1 MTNTPAITTPTA
13 LAIRSEQT
21 YWDDKQMAAL
31 SQLGLRSAPA
41 GDLAVFFHQSK
52 RTGLD
57 PFARQIYM
65 IERKGRWGIQTS
77 IDGFRVIADRSCA
90 VRGWIRS
97 EEDTIWYDE
106 TGAAHTEPIKKPTA
120 ARYTCLILTPSGQAR
135 FSAVARYDEYAG
147 TGPMWSRMP
156 ALMIAKCAEAL
167 ALRKAFPQDLSGL
180 YTDDEMSQA
189 DVQQPRQTVTPTRVE
204 VTAAVIEDATPAN
217 TAKRLLL
224 ETCEGDKEKARGIW
238 EWVRGDINDQRTL
251 TQEELSALLAIA
263 KGEGIAADAEIVE
276 TVEVQ

>member
-1 MTNTPAITTPTA
+1 MTTTPATTTPTA

-21 YWDDKQMAAL
+21 YWDDKQIAAL
-31 SQLGLRSAPA
+31 SQLGLRNAPA

-57 PFARQIYM
+57 PFARQLYM

-90 VRGWIRS
+90 TRGWVRS
-97 EEDTIWYDE
+97 EEDTIWYDQS
-106 TGAAHTEPIKKPTA
+106 GAAHTEPIKSPAA
-120 ARYTCLILTPSGQAR
+120 ARYTCVVLTANGQAR
-135 FSAVARYDEYAG
+135 FSAVARFDEYAAG
-147 TGPMWSRMP
+147 GPMWTRMP

-189 DVQQPRQTVTPTRVE
+189 DNNHRPTKVVETVT
-204 VTAAVIEDATPAN
+204 VIDAEPAEETIPAN

-224 ETCEGDKEKARGIW
+224 EACEGDKDKAKGIW
-238 EWVRGDINDQRTL
+238 EWVRGDISDPTPLSQHDISTL
-251 TQEELSALLAIA
+251 LTIA
-263 KGEGIAADAEIVE
+263 KNGGPIAEAEVVE
-276 TVEVQ
+276 AAEVK